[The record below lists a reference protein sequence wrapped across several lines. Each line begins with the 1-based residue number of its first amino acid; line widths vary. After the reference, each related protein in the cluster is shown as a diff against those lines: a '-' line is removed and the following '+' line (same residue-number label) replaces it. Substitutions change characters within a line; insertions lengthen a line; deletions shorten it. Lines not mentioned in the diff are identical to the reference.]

1 MKVKKLNAK
10 AESFEAAMT
19 KTEDALIKAVETMET
34 AAHQT
39 KDINT
44 FKILEIGIGRIKE
57 TLQKD

>member
-1 MKVKKLNAK
+1 MKVKKLNAETEIYKAVITK
-10 AESFEAAMT
+10 AEE
-19 KTEDALIKAVETMET
+19 ALIKAVEAMET

-44 FKILEIGIGRIKE
+44 FKILEIGIGRVKE